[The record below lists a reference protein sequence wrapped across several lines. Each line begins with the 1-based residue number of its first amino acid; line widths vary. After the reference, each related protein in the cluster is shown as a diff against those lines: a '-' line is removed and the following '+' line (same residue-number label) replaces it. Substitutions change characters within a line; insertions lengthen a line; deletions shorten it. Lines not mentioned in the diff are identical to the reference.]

1 MNYQAPAIKTKTKGV
16 AFFNTSRLFLLKITI
31 YYDSVHCVE
40 CFSILLMVLP
50 RLLGLVTMVPNVQL
64 ADHL

>member
-1 MNYQAPAIKTKTKGV
+1 MNYQAPAIKTKTKGD

-40 CFSILLMVLP
+40 CFTFCYYFANGPATFAVISDD
-50 RLLGLVTMVPNVQL
+50 GAQCATG
-64 ADHL
+64 